1 MKTLKNIFIMILF
14 ASFTIACTVDD
25 TIEEQ
30 LNNQNNN
37 EVIATGEEDAGTVD
51 EERDG

>member
-1 MKTLKNIFIMILF
+1 MKTLKNIFIVILF

-30 LNNQNNN
+30 LNNQNNI
-37 EVIATGEEDAGTVD
+37 EVFATGEENSTAVD
-51 EERDG
+51 EDKG